1 MKPRADLYRT
11 TRIETTHIYQNHID
25 KLLGVVD
32 DFCSQYDQYEFSLLK
47 PKPGKGPS
55 YQVRRYLAMNEPKSF
70 RFAVRSREG
79 RSELVVDVSNGV
91 SISVHDGT
99 YELYALSNIIE
110 DELNSVSVSGG
121 ISFLRRYW
129 LFSLLGSIEFIPAIF
144 MFAAGNWGGAIAWLI
159 LAPIGG
165 FMITV
170 FVWSM
175 AEDFWNNLEWDDV
188 ILSTK
193 IKYDHFSTRAS
204 SSVVAVVS
212 STKVIVSILASLATI
227 ASFIFVIVSR

>member
-25 KLLGVVD
+25 KLLGVVE
-32 DFCSQYDQYEFSLLK
+32 DFCSQYDQYESLLLK
-47 PKPGKGPS
+47 PKPGKGPN
-55 YQVRRYLAMNEPKSF
+55 YRLRRYLATNEPKSF
-70 RFAVRSREG
+70 RFAVRCMEG
-79 RSELVVDVSNGV
+79 RSELIVDVSNGV

-110 DELNSVSVSGG
+110 DELNSVSVPSG

-144 MFAAGNWGGAIAWLI
+144 MFAAGNWGGATAWLI
-159 LAPIGG
+159 LAPIAGL
-165 FMITV
+165 MLTMLI
-170 FVWSM
+170 WSM
-175 AEDFWNNLEWDDV
+175 AEDYWNNLEWDDV

-193 IKYDHFSTRAS
+193 IKYDHFSTRSS
-204 SSVVAVVS
+204 SSVIAAIS

-227 ASFIFVIVSR
+227 ASFIFVIVSP